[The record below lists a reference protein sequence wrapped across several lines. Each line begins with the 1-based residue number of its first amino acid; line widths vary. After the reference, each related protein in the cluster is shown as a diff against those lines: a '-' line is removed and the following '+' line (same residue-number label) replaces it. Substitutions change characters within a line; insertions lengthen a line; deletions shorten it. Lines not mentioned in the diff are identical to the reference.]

1 MEIKDPLDAKATFPI
16 VIMSMGNK
24 KSPMAVCR
32 YLLRMDVQLAMF
44 GLDVAGLLLEPFVKF
59 QSIATRKKHFYNA
72 RAPPVVYKSCSQ
84 NCASYS
90 CISFD
95 SSSKVVCYM
104 DRSSSVSSTYVS
116 ADLVWELVLR
126 GFIRA

>member
-72 RAPPVVYKSCSQ
+72 RAPPVVYKV
-84 NCASYS
+84 APK
-90 CISFD
+90 IVPATPAFLLTAPP
-95 SSSKVVCYM
+95 KL
-104 DRSSSVSSTYVS
+104 SVTWTEAVPYHRHMSLQILYGS
-116 ADLVWELVLR
+116 
-126 GFIRA
+126 